1 MPQMTGPG
9 KSDLK
14 GSGSTEGRGKRRGRE
29 SSGFMWVLFLTL
41 GGVLLPVSFPPSSW
55 AGPRILFSE
64 IRKDSLGTVREK
76 LDLGADPD
84 EADRN
89 GASLL
94 LVAASRGETRMVRLL
109 LHYGASP
116 DLPDISGKTPL
127 YQASSNGYPEIVR
140 LLIEHGAD
148 PNHTDGEGSAL
159 EWAIA
164 NKHRKI
170 VEILED
176 WTRIRRHYLLRKLP
190 LFLNIIPPAQRVR
203 LEKGS
208 LLLAPLPYALPP
220 GLLSAPWKSR
230 SSFINDALAEDLR
243 ARSRRFGRKPR
254 EPLWRLR
261 AIQEIG
267 KNLKGYSPVK

>member
-9 KSDLK
+9 ESDLK

-29 SSGFMWVLFLTL
+29 SSGFMWFLFLAL
-41 GGVLLPVSFPPSSW
+41 GGILLPVSFPPSSG

-190 LFLNIIPPAQRVR
+190 LFLNLVPPAQRVR

-208 LLLAPLPYALPP
+208 LLLAPLPYALPT

-230 SSFINDALAEDLR
+230 SSFVEEAVAADIK
-243 ARSRRFGRKPR
+243 ARSLRFGGKTK
-254 EPLWRLR
+254 EPLWRSR
-261 AIQEIG
+261 AIEEIG
-267 KNLKGYSPVK
+267 KNLRGYSAVK

>member
-1 MPQMTGPG
+1 MPQMTGYG
-9 KSDLK
+9 ESDLNCPV
-14 GSGSTEGRGKRRGRE
+14 STFGWGKGRGISGRTC
-29 SSGFMWVLFLTL
+29 FLFLIL
-41 GGVLLPVSFPPSSW
+41 VGVSIQLLFPVSSW
-55 AGPRILFSE
+55 ADPRILFSE
-64 IRKDSLGTVREK
+64 IQNNSLGTVREK
-76 LDLGADPD
+76 LDQGADPD
-84 EADRN
+84 ETDRN

-94 LVAASRGETRMVRLL
+94 RIAVSRGETRMVRLL
-109 LHYGASP
+109 LHYGATP

-127 YQASSNGYPEIVR
+127 YQAASDGYSEIVR

-159 EWAIA
+159 EWAVA

-170 VEILED
+170 VRILED

-190 LFLNIIPPAQRVR
+190 LFLNLVPLSQRIR

-208 LLLAPLPYALPP
+208 LLSAPLPYALPP
-220 GLLSAPWKSR
+220 GLLGAPWKSR
-230 SSFINDALAEDLR
+230 SSFVKEAVAADLK
-243 ARSRRFGRKPR
+243 ARSMRFGRKAK

-267 KNLKGYSPVK
+267 KNLRGYSPIK

>member
-1 MPQMTGPG
+1 MPQMTGSG
-9 KSDLK
+9 ESDLN
-14 GSGSTEGRGKRRGRE
+14 SPVSPFGRGKGRGI
-29 SSGFMWVLFLTL
+29 SGWMWFLFLIL
-41 GGVLLPVSFPPSSW
+41 AGGSIHLLFPASSW
-55 AGPRILFSE
+55 ADPRILFSE
-64 IRKDSLGTVREK
+64 IRNDSLGTVREK
-76 LDLGADPD
+76 LDQGADPD
-84 EADRN
+84 ETDRN

-94 LVAASRGETRMVRLL
+94 RIAASRGETRMVRLL

-127 YQASSNGYPEIVR
+127 YQASSDGYSEIVR

-148 PNHTDGEGSAL
+148 PNHTDGEGSPL
-159 EWAIA
+159 EWAVA

-170 VEILED
+170 VEILKD

-190 LFLNIIPPAQRVR
+190 LFLNLVPPSQRIR

-208 LLLAPLPYALPP
+208 LLSAPLPYALPP
-220 GLLSAPWKSR
+220 GLLSAPWKDR
-230 SSFINDALAEDLR
+230 SSFVNEAVSADLK
-243 ARSRRFGRKPR
+243 ARSMRFGPKAK

-267 KNLKGYSPVK
+267 KNLQGYSPVK